1 MKAVAMGLVAAL
13 GILSA
18 APAYAAEAD
27 RRVVRQQARIVQ
39 GVKSG
44 ELTAREAARLEVREQ
59 SIKRD
64 IRRSR
69 ADDGKLDVRERAR
82 LDRRQDR
89 VSRDIYGQK
98 HDGQKR

>member
-1 MKAVAMGLVAAL
+1 MKAIAMGLVAAL

-44 ELTAREAARLEVREQ
+44 ELTGREAARLEVREQ

-69 ADDGKLDVRERAR
+69 ADDGKLDARERAR
-82 LDRRQDR
+82 IDRRQDR
-89 VSRDIYGQK
+89 VSRDIYIQK
-98 HDGQKR
+98 HDGQTR

>member
-1 MKAVAMGLVAAL
+1 MNAISKGLVAGL

-18 APAYAAEAD
+18 TPAFAARAD
-27 RRVVRQQARIVQ
+27 RRVVRQQARIEQ

-44 ELTAREAARLEVREQ
+44 ELTGREAVRLEVREQ

-69 ADDGKLDVRERAR
+69 ADDGKLDGFERAR
-82 LDRRQDR
+82 IERRQDR
-89 VSRDIYGQK
+89 VNRDIFIQK
-98 HDGQKR
+98 HDGQSR